1 MPARGDALLPS
12 SDNNSSH
19 SQARL
24 TRRETHK
31 SPPRRVE
38 QRKESQLKSHTLR
51 GLGYVAVALASVGA
65 CAPLLAQQAPSN
77 ANAGRAL
84 EAAPPPP
91 QELKKDANVLP
102 PTDAPRAPAGA
113 EGPTLLVK
121 GFQVTG
127 NTIFPTDEL
136 LALVQPWVGKE
147 AGTDQLLDAAEAIK
161 NRYKDAGFFLTQV
174 FVPAQEVPNGV
185 VTLRVLEARI
195 GETHA
200 EVTTQRVSP
209 QIVDGYMKLLPKG
222 SAVTE
227 QSVERPL
234 LLLNDLP
241 GVKVSSV
248 LRPGAE
254 TGEADLLVKVVD
266 EGRTFGGD
274 GYVDNAGNESTGEV
288 RVGADLV
295 ANGLLGQGESWT
307 LGGLASEHNG
317 VDLVRGGVTAPVGP
331 YGTKATVSATYLHYN
346 VLGSALKSLDADGY
360 AAVGS
365 LNVQHPVI
373 RSRNFNLFAVGGGDL
388 KAVDDR
394 TQGGANHDKR
404 DIVVGHLGVTGDF
417 RDEHFGGSLN
427 SFTLTLNAGDN
438 KIKTAS
444 ELTKDNDPVGG
455 HKTSGAF
462 EHVDGDY
469 QRLQAITDTTSVL
482 LSMRGQIAF
491 QNLDT
496 SEKSS
501 LGGPRGVRAYAV
513 GDGVGDDLFQ
523 GTLELRQ
530 RVPAWTLFNAP
541 FVLSAFVDGGRVKDF
556 HDPLTTD
563 TDNLHTLGGYGVG
576 LNMTSRDD
584 FQLRLDIAR
593 RINKSDLAG
602 SDNRK
607 TRAWASLQKWF

>member
-1 MPARGDALLPS
+1 
-12 SDNNSSH
+12 
-19 SQARL
+19 
-24 TRRETHK
+24 
-31 SPPRRVE
+31 
-38 QRKESQLKSHTLR
+38 LKSHTLG
-51 GLGYVAVALASVGA
+51 GLGYVVVALASLSA
-65 CAPLLAQQAPSN
+65 APLHAQTAPSN

-84 EAAPPPP
+84 ESASPP
-91 QELKKDANVLP
+91 QPKEIKKDANVLP
-102 PTDAPRAPAGA
+102 PTEASRASSGDT
-113 EGPTLLVK
+113 GPTLLVK

-127 NTIFPTDEL
+127 NTIFTSEEL
-136 LALVQPWVGKE
+136 LALVQPWVGKQ

-200 EVTTQRVSP
+200 EVNTERVSP
-209 QIVDGYMKLLPKG
+209 AIVDGYMRLLPKG
-222 SAVTE
+222 AAVTE
-227 QSVERPL
+227 QNVERPL

-241 GVKVSSV
+241 GLKVSSV

-274 GYVDNAGNESTGEV
+274 AYVDNAGNESTGYA

-331 YGTKATVSATYLHYN
+331 YGTKATTSLTYLHYN
-346 VLGSALKSLDADGY
+346 VLKLEQLDADGV
-360 AAVGS
+360 AIVGS

-373 RSRNFNLFAVGGGDL
+373 RSRNFNLFAVGGGDVKEL
-388 KAVDDR
+388 DDR
-394 TQGGANHDKR
+394 TQGGSNHNKR
-404 DIVVGHLGVTGDF
+404 VLFLGHVGVTGDF
-417 RDEHFGGSLN
+417 RDERFGGSLN
-427 SFTLTLNAGDN
+427 SFTLTLNGGTN
-438 KIKTAS
+438 KIRTAT
-444 ELTKDNDPVGG
+444 ELAKDTDPVGG
-455 HKTSGAF
+455 HKTSGSF
-462 EHVDGDY
+462 EHLDGDF
-469 QRLQAITDTTSVL
+469 QRLQAITETTSVL
-482 LSMRGQIAF
+482 LSMRGQLAF

-501 LGGPRGVRAYAV
+501 LGGPRGVRAFAV
-513 GDGVGDDLFQ
+513 GDGVGDDVFQ
-523 GTLELRQ
+523 GTVELRQ

-541 FVLSAFVDGGRVKDF
+541 FVLSAFVDGGRYKNW
-556 HDPLTTD
+556 HDPLPTD
-563 TDNLHTLGGYGVG
+563 TENMRTLGGYGLG
-576 LNMTSRDD
+576 LNMTSRDN
-584 FQLRLDIAR
+584 FQFRLDVAR
-593 RINKSDLAG
+593 RINKSGVAG

>member
-1 MPARGDALLPS
+1 M
-12 SDNNSSH
+12 
-19 SQARL
+19 
-24 TRRETHK
+24 
-31 SPPRRVE
+31 
-38 QRKESQLKSHTLR
+38 KSHTHF
-51 GLGYVAVALASVGA
+51 GLGYVVVALASLSA
-65 CAPLLAQQAPSN
+65 ATSLFAQTTLPPPPT
-77 ANAGRAL
+77 NAGRAL
-84 EAAPPPP
+84 ESTTPAQP

-102 PTDAPRAPAGA
+102 ATDAPRAPAGA
-113 EGPTLLVK
+113 DGPTLMVK
-121 GFQVTG
+121 GFQLTG
-127 NTIFPTDEL
+127 NTIFSSDEL
-136 LALVQPWVGKE
+136 LALVRPWVGKA

-174 FVPAQEVPNGV
+174 FVPAQEVPGGI
-185 VTLRVLEARI
+185 VTLRIVEARI
-195 GETHA
+195 GDTRA
-200 EVTTQRVSP
+200 EIDTQRVSP
-209 QIVDGYMKLLPKG
+209 AIVDGYMKLLPKG

-234 LLLNDLP
+234 LLLNDLQ
-241 GVKVSSV
+241 GVKVTSV

-295 ANGLLGQGESWT
+295 ANGLLGMGESWT
-307 LGGLASEHNG
+307 LGGLISEHNG
-317 VDLVRGGVTAPVGP
+317 VNLIRAGVTAPVGP
-331 YGTKATVSATYLHYN
+331 YGTKATLSFTDLNYK
-346 VLGSALKSLDADGY
+346 VLGQKFATLNADGD
-360 AAVGS
+360 AMVGS

-373 RSRNFNLFAVGGGDL
+373 RSRNFNLFAVGGGDIKSL
-388 KAVDDR
+388 DDR
-394 TQGGANHDKR
+394 TNGGDNHDKR
-404 DIVVGHLGVTGDF
+404 DLFIGHVGVTGDF
-417 RDEHFGGSLN
+417 RDERFGGSLN
-427 SFTLTLNAGDN
+427 SFTLTLNGGDN
-438 KIKTAS
+438 KIRTAS
-444 ELTKDNDPVGG
+444 ELTQDLFPGSG
-455 HKTSGAF
+455 HKTSGSF
-462 EHVDGDY
+462 EHLDGDY

-482 LSMRGQIAF
+482 LSMRGQYAF

-530 RVPAWTLFNAP
+530 RIPAWTLFNAP
-541 FVLSAFVDGGRVKDF
+541 FVLSAFVDGGRVKDW
-556 HDPLTTD
+556 HDPIAGVD
-563 TDNLHTLGGYGVG
+563 TDNMHTLGGYGLG
-576 LNMTSRDD
+576 LNMTSRDN
-584 FQLRLDIAR
+584 FQFRLDVAH

>member
-1 MPARGDALLPS
+1 
-12 SDNNSSH
+12 
-19 SQARL
+19 
-24 TRRETHK
+24 
-31 SPPRRVE
+31 
-38 QRKESQLKSHTLR
+38 LKSHTHY
-51 GLGYVAVALASVGA
+51 GLGYVAVALASLSA
-65 CAPLLAQQAPSN
+65 ATSLFAQTTLPPPPT
-77 ANAGRAL
+77 NAGRIL
-84 EAAPPPP
+84 ESTTPAQP

-102 PTDAPRAPAGA
+102 ATDAPRAPASA
-113 EGPTLLVK
+113 DGPTLMVK
-121 GFQVTG
+121 GFQLSG
-127 NTIFPTDEL
+127 NTIFSSDEL
-136 LALVQPWVGKE
+136 LALVRPWVGKE

-174 FVPAQEVPNGV
+174 FVPAQEVPNGI
-185 VTLRVLEARI
+185 VTLRIVEARV

-200 EVTTQRVSP
+200 EIATQRVSP
-209 QIVDGYMKLLPKG
+209 AIVDGYMKLLPKG

-241 GVKVSSV
+241 GVKVTSV

-266 EGRTFGGD
+266 EGRAFGGD
-274 GYVDNAGNESTGEV
+274 GYIDNAGNESTGEV

-307 LGGLASEHNG
+307 LGGLVTEHDG
-317 VDLVRGGVTAPVGP
+317 VDLVRAGVTLPVGT
-331 YGTKATVSATYLHYN
+331 YGTKATLSFTDLNYK
-346 VLGSALKSLDADGY
+346 VLGAAFSKLDADGD
-360 AAVGS
+360 AMVGS

-373 RSRNFNLFAVGGGDL
+373 RSRNFNLFAVGGGDVKGL
-388 KAVDDR
+388 DDR
-394 TQGGANHDKR
+394 TNGGGTHDKR
-404 DIVVGHLGVTGDF
+404 VVFIGHLGVTGDF
-417 RDEHFGGSLN
+417 RDERFGGSLN
-427 SFTLTLNAGDN
+427 SFTLTINGGEN
-438 KIKTAS
+438 KIRTTA
-444 ELTKDNDPVGG
+444 EQVKDADPVGG
-455 HKTSGAF
+455 HETSGSF
-462 EHVDGDY
+462 EHLDGDY

-482 LSMRGQIAF
+482 LSMRGQLAF

-530 RVPAWTLFNAP
+530 RIPAWTLYNAP
-541 FVLSAFVDGGRVKDF
+541 FVLSAFLDGGRVKDW
-556 HDPLTTD
+556 HDPIAGVD
-563 TDNLHTLGGYGVG
+563 SDNMHTLGGYGVG

-584 FQLRLDIAR
+584 FQFRLDIAH

>member
-1 MPARGDALLPS
+1 M
-12 SDNNSSH
+12 
-19 SQARL
+19 
-24 TRRETHK
+24 
-31 SPPRRVE
+31 
-38 QRKESQLKSHTLR
+38 KSHTLG
-51 GLGYVAVALASVGA
+51 GLGYVVVALASLSA
-65 CAPLLAQQAPSN
+65 APLLAQTAPPN

-84 EAAPPPP
+84 ESATPP
-91 QELKKDANVLP
+91 QAKEIKKDANVLP
-102 PTDAPRAPAGA
+102 PTDAPRPAAGGD
-113 EGPTLLVK
+113 GPTLLVK
-121 GFQVTG
+121 GFRVTG
-127 NTIFPTDEL
+127 NTIFGSDEL
-136 LALVQPWVGKE
+136 LAQVQPWVGKQ

-174 FVPAQEVPNGV
+174 FVPAQDVPDGI

-209 QIVDGYMKLLPKG
+209 AIIDGYMRLLPKG

-266 EGRTFGGD
+266 EGRSFGGD
-274 GYVDNAGNESTGEV
+274 AYVDNAGNESTGYT

-317 VDLVRGGVTAPVGP
+317 VDLVRGGVTAPVGS
-331 YGTKATVSATYLHYN
+331 YGTKATASLTYLHYN
-346 VLGSALKSLDADGY
+346 VLKLQSLDADGY
-360 AAVGS
+360 AVVGS

-373 RSRNFNLFAVGGGDL
+373 RSRNFNLFAVGGGDVKEL
-388 KAVDDR
+388 DDR
-394 TQGGANHDKR
+394 TNSGANHDKR
-404 DIVVGHLGVTGDF
+404 VLYIGHLGVTGDF

-427 SFTLTLNAGDN
+427 SFTLTLNGGDN
-438 KIKTAS
+438 KIRTAS
-444 ELTKDNDPVGG
+444 ALTQDTDPASG

-462 EHVDGDY
+462 EHLDGDY

-482 LSMRGQIAF
+482 LSMRGQLAF

-513 GDGVGDDLFQ
+513 GDGVGDDIFQ

-541 FVLSAFVDGGRVKDF
+541 FVLSAFVDGGRMKNW
-556 HDPLTTD
+556 HDPLEND
-563 TDNLHTLGGYGVG
+563 TQNMRTLGGYGIG

-584 FQLRLDIAR
+584 FQFRLDVAH

>member
-1 MPARGDALLPS
+1 M
-12 SDNNSSH
+12 
-19 SQARL
+19 
-24 TRRETHK
+24 
-31 SPPRRVE
+31 
-38 QRKESQLKSHTLR
+38 KSHTPG
-51 GLGYVAVALASVGA
+51 GLGRIVVAIASLSA
-65 CAPLLAQQAPSN
+65 APLFAQTAPPN

-84 EAAPPPP
+84 ESATPAQPK
-91 QELKKDANVLP
+91 EIKKDANVLP
-102 PTDAPRAPAGA
+102 STDTPRAASA
-113 EGPTLLVK
+113 DNGPTLLVK
-121 GFQVTG
+121 GFRITG
-127 NTIFPTDEL
+127 NTIFPSDEL
-136 LALVQPWVGKE
+136 LALVQPWVGKQ

-174 FVPAQEVPNGV
+174 FVPAQEVPDGI

-195 GETHA
+195 GETRA
-200 EVTTQRVSP
+200 EVDTRRVSP
-209 QIVDGYMKLLPKG
+209 AIVDGYMHLLPKG
-222 SAVTE
+222 AAVTE
-227 QSVERPL
+227 QNVERPL

-241 GVKVSSV
+241 GLKVSSV

-274 GYVDNAGNESTGEV
+274 AYVDNAGNQSTGYA

-331 YGTKATVSATYLHYN
+331 YGTKATASLTYLHYN
-346 VLGSALKSLDADGY
+346 VLKLEQLDADGY
-360 AAVGS
+360 ALVGS

-373 RSRNFNLFAVGGGDL
+373 RSRNFNLFAVGGGDVKEL
-388 KAVDDR
+388 DDR
-394 TQGGANHDKR
+394 TQGGINHDKR
-404 DIVVGHLGVTGDF
+404 VLFLGHLGVTGDF

-427 SFTLTLNAGDN
+427 SFTLTVSGGDN
-438 KIKTAS
+438 KIRTAS
-444 ELTKDNDPVGG
+444 ELQKDLDPVGG

-462 EHVDGDY
+462 EHLDGDY

-482 LSMRGQIAF
+482 LSMRGQLAF

-530 RVPAWTLFNAP
+530 RIPAWTLFNAP
-541 FVLSAFVDGGRVKDF
+541 FVLSAFVDGGRVKNW
-556 HDPLTTD
+556 HDPLDTD
-563 TDNLHTLGGYGVG
+563 TENMHTLGGYGVG
-576 LNMTSRDD
+576 LNMTRRDD
-584 FQLRLDIAR
+584 FQFRLDIAH
-593 RINKSDLAG
+593 RINKADLAG

>member
-1 MPARGDALLPS
+1 M
-12 SDNNSSH
+12 
-19 SQARL
+19 
-24 TRRETHK
+24 
-31 SPPRRVE
+31 
-38 QRKESQLKSHTLR
+38 KSHTR
-51 GLGYVAVALASVGA
+51 FGLGHVVVAIAGLSATTS
-65 CAPLLAQQAPSN
+65 LLAQTAPS
-77 ANAGRAL
+77 APLPPPPTNAGRAL
-84 EAAPPPP
+84 ESATPAQP

-102 PTDAPRAPAGA
+102 PVDAARAPAGA
-113 EGPTLLVK
+113 DGPTLMVK
-121 GFQVTG
+121 GFQLTG
-127 NTIFPTDEL
+127 NTIFSRDEL
-136 LALVQPWVGKE
+136 LALVQPWVGKA

-174 FVPAQEVPNGV
+174 FVPAQEVPDGI
-185 VTLRVLEARI
+185 VTLRVVEARI

-209 QIVDGYMKLLPKG
+209 AIVDGYMRLLPKG

-241 GVKVSSV
+241 GVKVTSV

-274 GYVDNAGNESTGEV
+274 AYVDNAGNESTGQV
-288 RVGADLV
+288 RVGTDLV

-307 LGGLASEHNG
+307 LGGLVSEHDG
-317 VDLVRGGVTAPVGP
+317 VDLIRAGVTAPVGT
-331 YGTKATVSATYLHYN
+331 YGTKATLSFTDLNYK
-346 VLGSALKSLDADGY
+346 VLGQQFAALDADGD
-360 AAVGS
+360 AMVGS

-373 RSRNFNLFAVGGGDL
+373 RSRNFNLFAVGGADIKSL
-388 KAVDDR
+388 DDR
-394 TQGGANHDKR
+394 TTGGANHDKR
-404 DIVVGHLGVTGDF
+404 DLFIGHAGVTGDF
-417 RDEHFGGSLN
+417 RDERFGGSLN
-427 SFTLTLNAGDN
+427 SFTFTLNGGDN
-438 KIKTAS
+438 KIRTAS
-444 ELTKDNDPVGG
+444 ELEKDQDPVAG
-455 HKTSGAF
+455 HKTSGSF
-462 EHVDGDY
+462 EHLDGDY

-482 LSMRGQIAF
+482 LSMRGQYAF

-530 RVPAWTLFNAP
+530 RIPAWTLYNAP
-541 FVLSAFVDGGRVKDF
+541 FVLSAFVDGGRVKDW
-556 HDPLTTD
+556 HDPITGID
-563 TDNLHTLGGYGVG
+563 TDNTHTLGGYGLG

-584 FQLRLDIAR
+584 FQFRLDVAH